1 MVLGS
6 LAGQPGSCLGGPAD
20 LGDHSLILV
29 GRPMMFVGKSVIFVG
44 NSWFH
49 TFGIPKAL
57 GTGHGLPLF
66 EVLLQT
72 IFGPPRFSWGIHHFW
87 MSPFI
92 KFMSA
97 RPPLAQPFSK
107 HFGAIHQ
114 PLQKR
119 KVYSCWNHRLC
130 CLKPPEKRVLV
141 RAKSRNISAVDHF
154 WWVDYQFFMD
164 KNHHLFGWL
173 RPYFSRD

>member
-1 MVLGS
+1 M
-6 LAGQPGSCLGGPAD
+6 
-20 LGDHSLILV
+20 
-29 GRPMMFVGKSVIFVG
+29 G

-72 IFGPPRFSWGIHHFW
+72 IFGPPRFSWGIHHVW

-164 KNHHLFGWL
+164 KAIFFPRLNSQSLMVQPPFFMMRSNLVVAKFLVSDG
-173 RPYFSRD
+173 